1 MYEKKE
7 AANLIIEAGLK
18 LVECGLIA
26 RTWGNISARI
36 SDTQFMI
43 TPSGRSYDSLTP
55 DDIVVVNLEDYSY
68 EGEIK
73 PSGEKDLHG
82 EVYRNRPEI
91 NFIIHTHQLYGTVY
105 GSLGQDLSDLRCPA
119 TENYPAVS
127 DEDIKEI
134 LGKKIPCGE
143 YAISATKKLAIRMSE
158 AVTDNP
164 DCFGF
169 FMKYHGVLCLGRDYE
184 HAFLVS
190 SLIED
195 ITERKVEGRL
205 RFVLE
210 GKGNNEFVIT
220 EDIKN
225 QFPGKTVMFISSP
238 AIEAVS
244 VKHEKLRP
252 TIDDLAQI
260 GGVTIRS
267 IDAEDVLDGR
277 LKSAMKKNNV
287 AFIHGYGAIA
297 VCDSVSDCEALG
309 IVLHKNCMALLFE
322 KVSGEPHYLGYFDA
336 KYQRRVYV
344 KKYSKLKNS

>member
-1 MYEKKE
+1 MYEKSE

-36 SDTQFMI
+36 SETQFMI
-43 TPSGRSYDSLTP
+43 TPSGRSYDTLTP
-55 DDIVVVNLEDYSY
+55 EDIVVVNLDDYSY

-91 NFIIHTHQLYGTVY
+91 NFIIHTHQLYGTIY
-105 GSLGQDLSDLRCPA
+105 GALGTDLTDLRCPA
-119 TENYPAVS
+119 TETLPAVS
-127 DEDIKEI
+127 DDDIKEI

-143 YAISATKKLAIRMSE
+143 YAISATKKLAKRMSE
-158 AVTDNP
+158 AVSDNP

-210 GKGNNEFVIT
+210 GKGNKELIVT
-220 EDIKN
+220 EEIRS
-225 QFPGKTVMFISSP
+225 QFGNKAVMFVSSP
-238 AIEAVS
+238 AIETVS
-244 VKHEKLRP
+244 KKYDKLRP

-260 GGVTIRS
+260 GGVTIRTV
-267 IDAEDVLDGR
+267 DYEDVIYGR
-277 LKSAMKKNNV
+277 AKSGLKRNNV
-287 AFIHGYGAIA
+287 VLVHGYGAMA
-297 VCDSVSDCEALG
+297 VCDSLEDCEALG

-322 KVSGEPHYLGYFDA
+322 KVSGEPHHLGYFDA
-336 KYQRRVYV
+336 KYQRRVYT
-344 KKYSKLKNS
+344 KKYSRLKNS